1 MKEEDKLLLTLNY
14 TEKEERLTL
23 GIENVHLSQTSLERI
38 TSESKYKKH
47 EDIFFWLTSPY
58 TYFRCSLC
66 QSYII

>member
-23 GIENVHLSQTSLERI
+23 GIENVHLSLTSLERI
-38 TSESKYKKH
+38 TSESKYKKY
-47 EDIFFWLTSPY
+47 EDFFFWLTLPHKC
-58 TYFRCSLC
+58 FRCSLC

>member
-38 TSESKYKKH
+38 TSESKYKKY
-47 EDIFFWLTSPY
+47 DDFFL
-58 TYFRCSLC
+58 LA
-66 QSYII
+66 